1 MTGVIRFRV
10 QASYLVLNYHTM
22 EERDDLMGF
31 VQRMRRLLKEYAD
44 LRIGL
49 LRLQAIRT
57 LTRVF
62 SSLMVM
68 LTCILMGM
76 LVMFFLGLALSA
88 WVTDLTGSQVAG
100 HLSAA
105 ALFLVLFLLAI
116 LLRRPLFQAPM
127 IRMFLA
133 ASSED
138 DDELSGEDDK
148 PLI

>member
-1 MTGVIRFRV
+1 MF
-10 QASYLVLNYHTM
+10 NYHTM
-22 EERDDLMGF
+22 EERDDLSGF
-31 VQRMRRLLKEYAD
+31 VQRMRRLLREYAD

-88 WVTDLTGSQVAG
+88 WVSGLTGSPVAG
-100 HLSAA
+100 YLSAA
-105 ALFLVLFLLAI
+105 AFFLVLLLLGI
-116 LLRRPLFQAPM
+116 VLRRPLFQAPM

-133 ASSED
+133 ASTDE
-138 DDELSGEDDK
+138 DDELTGEDDK

>member
-1 MTGVIRFRV
+1 
-10 QASYLVLNYHTM
+10 
-22 EERDDLMGF
+22 MGF

-57 LTRVF
+57 LSRVF

-68 LTCILMGM
+68 LTCILIGM

-88 WVTDLTGSQVAG
+88 WVSDLTGSQVVG

-105 ALFLVLFLLAI
+105 AFFLLLFLLAI
-116 LLRRPLFQAPM
+116 LLRRPLFQVPM
-127 IRMFLA
+127 IRIFLS
-133 ASSED
+133 ASTED
-138 DDELSGEDDK
+138 DDDEQAGEDEK

>member
-1 MTGVIRFRV
+1 
-10 QASYLVLNYHTM
+10 M
-22 EERDDLMGF
+22 EERDDLTGF
-31 VQRMRRLLKEYAD
+31 VQRMRRLLSEYAD

-57 LTRVF
+57 LSRVF

-68 LTCILMGM
+68 LTCILMGL

-88 WVTDLTGSQVAG
+88 WVSDLTGSPVAG

-105 ALFLVLFLLAI
+105 VFFLVLFLLAI

-127 IRMFLA
+127 IRIFLA
-133 ASSED
+133 ASTD
-138 DDELSGEDDK
+138 GDDEQYGKEDE